1 MVDLEGKVALV
12 TGAASGLGRACAQSL
27 AAHGARVVATDVNE
41 IEGRE
46 VAETIGRHCDFLALD
61 VTSEEAWAEVINAV
75 LARYDRL
82 DILVNNAG
90 IGFLGS
96 VEDTSLEDWQRVQRI
111 NVDGVFLGCK
121 AAIPAMRKG
130 GYGSIINMSSIAGLR
145 GMSQLAAYNASKG
158 AVRLLTKSV
167 ALSCAERGDNIR
179 CNSLHPSFIDT
190 PMVAEMVAASPS
202 PDKMAHLVQRTSPM
216 NRMGRPEE
224 VALTVVFLASE
235 ASSFI
240 NGVELPVDGGTMAR

>member
-12 TGAASGLGRACAQSL
+12 TGAASGLGKACAASL
-27 AAHGARVVATDVNE
+27 TAHGARVVATDVNAL
-41 IEGRE
+41 EGRE
-46 VAETIGRHCDFLALD
+46 VADAIGRRCDFLAQD
-61 VTSEEAWAEVINAV
+61 VTEESAWVEVIDAV
-75 LARYDRL
+75 MARYDRL

-90 IGFLGS
+90 IGHIGS

-121 AAIPAMRKG
+121 YAIPAMRKG

-145 GMSQLAAYNASKG
+145 GAAQLAAYNASKG

-190 PMVAEMVAASPS
+190 PLVQSLVDASPD
-202 PDKMAHLVQRTSPM
+202 PERMAKMVQRTSPM
-216 NRMGRPEE
+216 NRLGRPEE

-235 ASSFI
+235 AASFI